1 MNQSNQSVSKQ
12 SKEYTIG
19 FVGAG
24 NMASSLIC
32 GLLVTG
38 FPAQRL
44 WAADP
49 DAQQLSRLSDY
60 QGIHLTSDN
69 AEMVR
74 QADVVVLAV
83 KPQVLA
89 EIVKPLH
96 EALLAASTL
105 VISIAAGVN
114 SAALNQWM
122 PDVPV
127 IRCMPNTPALVGQ
140 GVTGLFATS
149 TVSDQQKQAAEMIMQ
164 AVGKTVW
171 LENETLIDS
180 VTAVS
185 GSGPAYFFLMM
196 EAMEAAA
203 VNLGLTPEIARLL
216 VQQTALGAATM
227 VAETG
232 ESPAQLRR
240 NVTSPGG
247 TTEQALD
254 IFEQHHFKSVVAEA
268 LQGAHDRSIEL
279 SKIIGQS

>member
-1 MNQSNQSVSKQ
+1 MNQSNQSVSEQ
-12 SKEYTIG
+12 SEEYTIG

-32 GLLVTG
+32 GMLATG

-49 DAQQLSRLSDY
+49 DAQQLAKLSEY

-69 AEMVR
+69 REMVR
-74 QADVVVLAV
+74 HVDVVVLAV

-89 EIVKPLH
+89 EIVKPMH
-96 EALLAASTL
+96 EVLLAANAL

-114 SAALNQWM
+114 STALNQWL

-149 TVSDQQKQAAEMIMQ
+149 AVSAQQKQAAEMIMQ

-171 LENETLIDS
+171 LDDEALIDS

-203 VNLGLTPEIARLL
+203 VKLGLTPETARLL

-232 ESPAQLRR
+232 ESPAQLRH

-247 TTEQALD
+247 TTEKALG
-254 IFEQHHFKSVVAEA
+254 IFEQHHLKSVVAEA